1 MNCIHIYKD
10 GKMDEL
16 SFKKNKIKT
25 LLTFLVNSSKSQ
37 GNDDIKKLYSWKYEE
52 NIIVCYGWYD
62 GEAGFENK
70 HDLPPYGESV
80 FLDEDSSTQLLFGDI
95 FMICYDKD
103 DNIINFNVS
112 DYGAFYNFIFG
123 GFDDCSDTEDDNIS
137 LDNTDD
143 DEEIINEI
151 TDEEYELS
159 SNNSEDLEFDDNEY

>member
-1 MNCIHIYKD
+1 
-10 GKMDEL
+10 MDEL
-16 SFKKNKIKT
+16 FLKKNKIKN
-25 LLTFLVNSSKSQ
+25 LSGFLVNSSKSQ

-112 DYGAFYNFIFG
+112 DYGVFYNFIFG
-123 GFDDCSDTEDDNIS
+123 GFDDCDDSDDIDNIS
-137 LDNTDD
+137 YNTDE

-159 SNNSEDLEFDDNEY
+159 SNDSEDLEYDDNEY